1 MESSATWYGPVSP
14 QSRALRRVV
23 VLNAEIA
30 SEIRRI
36 LGLKETDYAAMAM
49 LIVHSMGPTELAHA
63 LHITT
68 ASATAVVDRLV
79 RAGHVVREPVEGDRR
94 RMTVRAVTSSR
105 ERTREHVV
113 PVIGMVEDEVDA
125 LDEPGREAVLRFLSG
140 TASRLEEYLEDLCG
154 RADQASQD
162 DPGAGG
168 S

>member
-30 SEIRRI
+30 YEIRRI
-36 LGLKETDYAAMAM
+36 LGLKGTDYAAMAM

-79 RAGHVVREPVEGDRR
+79 CAGHVVREPVEGDRR

-113 PVIGMVEDEVDA
+113 PVIGMVEDELDA
-125 LDEPGREAVLRFLSG
+125 LDEPGREAVLRFLRG
-140 TASRLEEYLEDLCG
+140 TESRLEEYLEDLRG

>member
-30 SEIRRI
+30 YEIRRI
-36 LGLKETDYAAMAM
+36 LGLKGTDYAAMAM

-79 RAGHVVREPVEGDRR
+79 GAGHVVREPVEGDRR

-113 PVIGMVEDEVDA
+113 PVIGMVEDELDA
-125 LDEPGREAVLRFLSG
+125 LDEPGREAVLRFLRG
-140 TASRLEEYLEDLCG
+140 TESRLEEYLEDLRG

>member
-30 SEIRRI
+30 YEIRRI
-36 LGLKETDYAAMAM
+36 LGLKGTDYAAMAM

-68 ASATAVVDRLV
+68 AS
-79 RAGHVVREPVEGDRR
+79 AGHVVREPVEGDRR

-113 PVIGMVEDEVDA
+113 PVIGMVEDELDA
-125 LDEPGREAVLRFLSG
+125 LDEPGREAVLRFLRG
-140 TASRLEEYLEDLCG
+140 TESRLEEYLEDLRG